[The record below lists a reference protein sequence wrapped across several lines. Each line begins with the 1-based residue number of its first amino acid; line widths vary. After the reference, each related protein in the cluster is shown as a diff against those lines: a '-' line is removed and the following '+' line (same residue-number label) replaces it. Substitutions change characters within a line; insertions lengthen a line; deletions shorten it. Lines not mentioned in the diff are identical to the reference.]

1 MTNFEQAPNIDQPAE
16 DQLKI
21 DTVLKADQTS
31 ESDFVSPEGELLT
44 TENIDIIM
52 EQLDNDTIF
61 TKAADKFLET
71 IDDTFIMKGVRG
83 SWDAIP
89 EKGQDA
95 FLAARHAPNPIINM
109 YPWITKLMTDM
120 GVLERKGLNAQ
131 EKILQSLEN
140 DALVDKYTEIAANA
154 IPGGEVAAPIVEKI
168 AEAKSVLRDWMAKRR
183 EKLLAIRRSGEAA
196 LADSES
202 MQNLREQIDSKN
214 N

>member
-1 MTNFEQAPNIDQPAE
+1 MHNFEQAPKNESNP
-16 DQLKI
+16 
-21 DTVLKADQTS
+21 VTS
-31 ESDFVSPEGELLT
+31 ENDILT
-44 TENIDIIM
+44 AENIDIIM

-71 IDDTFIMKGVRG
+71 IDDTFLMKGVRG

-120 GVLERKGLNAQ
+120 GVLERKGTNAQ

-140 DALVDKYTEIAANA
+140 DALIDKYAEIAANA
-154 IPGGEVAAPIVEKI
+154 IPGGEVAAPIVEKVS
-168 AEAKSVLRDWMAKRR
+168 EAKSVLRDWMTKRR
-183 EKLLAIRRSGEAA
+183 EKLLKIRRSEEIEN
-196 LADSES
+196 ADSES
-202 MQNLREQIDSKN
+202 AQYLRKQINQK
-214 N
+214 